1 MKYLFYLLVVI
12 NLVFLLWKFGL
23 DEQKSLLQEQQEQHL
38 ALEQGTSGAG
48 LPGAMDS
55 DFPTSPDQSL
65 DEEPSASG
73 TGDLPDSA
81 NRHGCFEIGPVE
93 TREMAENFATLLYP
107 TAREARVVTRAGDV
121 PDGWW
126 VIYPKAGTPEASR
139 ANRQMLLNKGIH
151 ETWLF
156 DQGPLAGTISLG
168 LYKTPG
174 EADLALQELRA
185 KGITAKVT
193 PRLVRGDVFWV
204 KIHWTQL
211 PLLLDEAVQT
221 LNSQDPALKMP
232 SPDPCEGKPEEPA
245 ARSPSR

>member
-12 NLVFLLWKFGL
+12 NLVFLVWKFGL
-23 DEQKSLLQEQQEQHL
+23 DERSSFLREQQDQHL
-38 ALEQGTSGAG
+38 AMPQGSSTAG

-55 DFPTSPDQSL
+55 DFPVTL
-65 DEEPSASG
+65 DPPEAGGLSTPESNLPETAS
-73 TGDLPDSA
+73 
-81 NRHGCFEIGPVE
+81 RHGCFEIGPIE
-93 TREMAENFATLLYP
+93 TRELAENFVTLLYS
-107 TAREARVVTRAGDV
+107 TAKEARVVTRAGDV
-121 PDGWW
+121 PNGWW
-126 VIYPKAGTPEASR
+126 VIYPKAGTPEAAR
-139 ANRQMLLNKGIH
+139 ANRQMLLNKGIY

-156 DQGPLAGTISLG
+156 ERGPLEGSISMG

-174 EADLALQELRA
+174 EADLAMQAIRA
-185 KGITAKVT
+185 KGVTAKVT

-204 KIHWTQL
+204 KIPWTQL

-232 SPDPCEGKPEEPA
+232 SPVPCEGKPEEPA